1 MAEYHWAGSLTLE
14 GEARYQMPFAKRDH
28 ESLLGY
34 FGRLRDGVLS
44 RVSPAFHERRRLE
57 IMVGPTGVWT
67 ALQRYQI
74 GCLRK
79 LGLEPHHD
87 LLDIGCGPL
96 QGGLAFMRYLE
107 PGRYA
112 GIDIREE
119 SIAEAQR
126 QIEKAR
132 LEDKRP
138 FLAVSATFGRDELG
152 ERIFDYFWMSQLFY
166 HLDDDAAE
174 LCFEQVAAR
183 MKPGGRLIGDFIP
196 TDGPSER
203 RDDDWQGFSFFHRPF
218 SFFEEL
224 ASRHG
229 LHMIRHGK
237 LREFGYPVKKTYTL
251 SNNELLEFRNG

>member
-1 MAEYHWAGSLTLE
+1 MQLAKQDGESFSEYA
-14 GEARYQMPFAKRDH
+14 
-28 ESLLGY
+28 
-34 FGRLRDGVLS
+34 GRLCDAVWL
-44 RVSPAFHERRRLE
+44 RVNPAYREQRRLE
-57 IMVGPTGVWT
+57 IMVGPTGVWD

-74 GCLRK
+74 GCLKK

-96 QGGLAFMRYLE
+96 QGGLAFIRYLE

-119 SIAEAQR
+119 SLAEARR
-126 QIEKAR
+126 QVEKAR

-138 FLAVSATFGRDELG
+138 FLALSSTFGRDELG
-152 ERIFDYFWMSQLFY
+152 DRKFDYFWTSQLLY
-166 HLDDDAAE
+166 HFDDGAAD
-174 LCFEQVAAR
+174 LYFEQVAAR
-183 MKPGGRLIGDFIP
+183 MKPGGHAIGDFVS

-203 RDDDWQGFSFFHRPF
+203 RDDDWQGFTFYHHPF

-224 ASRHG
+224 ANRHG

-237 LREFGYPVKKTYTL
+237 LREFGYPAKNTYNL
-251 SNNELLEFRNG
+251 SNNELLEFRNE